1 MREQSSIQY
10 VLMAFI
16 MMVFIVLYVW
26 QNISVMKIKMELR
39 ADTAGEME
47 LVKINDRLLYEIER
61 FRRLDLVEH
70 YALRTGLKQLGPHNI
85 QTLVVEERN
94 K

>member
-39 ADTAGEME
+39 ADTAREME
-47 LVKINDRLLYEIER
+47 LIKINDRLLYEIEQL
-61 FRRLDLVEH
+61 RRIDLVEQ
-70 YALRTGLKQLGPHNI
+70 YAISAGFRELTPYNM
-85 QTLVVEERN
+85 QTLVAEER
-94 K
+94 KK